1 MERIDPITIKFEDGE
16 TYTLE
21 FNRKT
26 VKEAEEA
33 GFRREDAG
41 DKLMT
46 RIPELFY
53 YAFRM
58 HHPNLRKPQ
67 TDSILFNDLGGL
79 TDEMIERLIDLF
91 AAPYTTLVN
100 ENGTPKNPKVTV
112 TL

>member
-1 MERIDPITIKFEDGE
+1 MERIDPIVIKFEDGE

-26 VKEAEEA
+26 VSEAEQE

-41 DKLMT
+41 EMLMT

-58 HHPNLRKPQ
+58 HHPNMRKAQ
-67 TDSILFNDLGGL
+67 TDAILFNDLGGL
-79 TDEMIERLIDLF
+79 TDEMIERLVELYG
-91 AAPYTTLVN
+91 APYNTLVN
-100 ENGTPKNPKVTV
+100 ESGTPKNAKVTV
-112 TL
+112 SL